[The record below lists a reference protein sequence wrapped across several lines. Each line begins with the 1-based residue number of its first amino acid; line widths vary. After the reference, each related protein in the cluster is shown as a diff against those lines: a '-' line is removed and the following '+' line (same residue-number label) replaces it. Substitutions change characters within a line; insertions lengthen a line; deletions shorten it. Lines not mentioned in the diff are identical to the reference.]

1 MWHGGGDEGCLV
13 NVGGPLKRE
22 CTEVSHSSASI
33 KFMPIFHYP
42 VSFLTCNN
50 NKKNNTHTHHIHHV
64 LTYVSEIGIN
74 PMYKM
79 KYKLT
84 HNMLLADPENN
95 MVTRSG
101 NLFHDSSFLTF
112 SRYSFAW

>member
-1 MWHGGGDEGCLV
+1 M
-13 NVGGPLKRE
+13 
-22 CTEVSHSSASI
+22 
-33 KFMPIFHYP
+33 FMPIFHYP
-42 VSFLTCNN
+42 DSFLTCNQ
-50 NKKNNTHTHHIHHV
+50 KKKKKKPTHQIHHV

-84 HNMLLADPENN
+84 HNMHLADHENN
-95 MVTRSG
+95 IVTRSG